1 MATLNSYVTVAV
13 DDTLTVTTTGL
24 ANINLLQ
31 PTSFKLVVER
41 KNFINLEFFCQSV
54 AHPNIDVPAAVV
66 PYSRI
71 GSISMAGDKL
81 NFGEL
86 ECIIIVDENMNA
98 YVEMFNWLNRLI
110 QAPQLSELDR
120 TRLKTDTRPATFHDL
135 SLLILNS
142 NNNTSRKIRYIDCV
156 PTGLGNM
163 VMEATTGDTT
173 QITFPVTFRFSY
185 FELD

>member
-1 MATLNSYVTVAV
+1 
-13 DDTLTVTTTGL
+13 
-24 ANINLLQ
+24 
-31 PTSFKLVVER
+31 
-41 KNFINLEFFCQSV
+41 
-54 AHPNIDVPAAVV
+54 
-66 PYSRI
+66 
-71 GSISMAGDKL
+71 
-81 NFGEL
+81 
-86 ECIIIVDENMNA
+86 
-98 YVEMFNWLNRLI
+98 MFNWLNRLI

>member
-1 MATLNSYVTVAV
+1 MATLNPNVTVAV
-13 DDTLTVTTTGL
+13 DDTLTGTTTGL

-71 GSISMAGDKL
+71 GSVSMA
-81 NFGEL
+81 
-86 ECIIIVDENMNA
+86 
-98 YVEMFNWLNRLI
+98 
-110 QAPQLSELDR
+110 
-120 TRLKTDTRPATFHDL
+120 